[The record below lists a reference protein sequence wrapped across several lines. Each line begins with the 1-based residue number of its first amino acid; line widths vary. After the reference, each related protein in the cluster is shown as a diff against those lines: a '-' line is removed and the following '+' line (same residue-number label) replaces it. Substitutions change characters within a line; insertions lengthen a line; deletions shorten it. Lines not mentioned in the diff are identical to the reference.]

1 MPTEKNKEERQK
13 FIRNLLSLGGFPGS
27 LRVALRGIFY
37 LFFFHRNMRII
48 FIAGIAAFCA
58 GLYLKLKGI
67 ELTILCVTITIV
79 FLTEI
84 FNTAIELMIDMHTDQ
99 YDRRIQIVKD
109 IAAGVVVLAC
119 LNSIAVGIILFLRH
133 VPIQ

>member
-1 MPTEKNKEERQK
+1 MPTEKNNTELKK
-13 FIRNLLSLGGFPGS
+13 LIRGILNLGGFPGS
-27 LRVALRGIFY
+27 LKVALRGICY

-48 FIAGIAAFCA
+48 FIAGIAAFCT
-58 GLYLKLKGI
+58 GLYLKMKGI

-84 FNTAIELMIDMHTDQ
+84 FNTAIELMIDMRTEQ

-119 LNSIAVGIILFLRH
+119 LNSIAVGIALFLKH
-133 VPIQ
+133 IPIQ